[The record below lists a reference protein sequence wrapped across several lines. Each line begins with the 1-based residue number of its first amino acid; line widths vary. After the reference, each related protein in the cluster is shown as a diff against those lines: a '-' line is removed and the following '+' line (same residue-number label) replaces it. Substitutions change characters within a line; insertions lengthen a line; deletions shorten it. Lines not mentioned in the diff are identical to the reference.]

1 MIIRKSKLIK
11 MRKYQLL
18 FLLLIILVS
27 ACKKD
32 RDQPTEIAPQRMDD
46 LVVPADFDW
55 KTTYDY
61 TFDLSSTNEGIVSIE
76 SQDGAVFYKALLS
89 QSANLSVK
97 INLPSY
103 LKKVQVKQL
112 GRIMEKELNQETI
125 TASFQ

>member
-1 MIIRKSKLIK
+1 

-18 FLLLIILVS
+18 FLLLIVLVS

-32 RDQPTEIAPQRMDD
+32 REQPTEIAAQSMDN

-55 KTTYDY
+55 KTTHAH

-89 QSANLSVK
+89 QSADLSVK
-97 INLPSY
+97 ISLPSY
-103 LKKVQVKQL
+103 LNKVQIKQL
-112 GRIMEKELNQETI
+112 GRIIEKELNQETI

>member
-1 MIIRKSKLIK
+1 

>member
-18 FLLLIILVS
+18 FLFLIVLVS

-55 KTTYDY
+55 KTTHTY
-61 TFDLSSTNEGIVSIE
+61 TFDLSTAHEGIVSIE
-76 SQDGAVFYKALLS
+76 SQDGAVFFKALLS
-89 QSANLSVK
+89 QSADLSVK
-97 INLPSY
+97 ISLPSY
-103 LKKVQVKQL
+103 LNKVQIKQM
-112 GRIMEKELNQETI
+112 GRIVERELNQETI